1 MKLFVVVVIFALHG
15 CANEDSLTPELKVL
29 RGHWV
34 SVRFIQDVQRTK
46 SPHTAWFSEPP
57 TLSFSIG
64 VAQDGSG
71 YELARTN
78 FHEGQ
83 SSRILG
89 LERAK
94 NKGAFRLS
102 IDAPNLSEGI
112 DYVQLRVERGLFGQV
127 THLNAAN
134 LWDGD
139 PEQQYLRLPVTLAQ
153 YIDRIILAG
162 TYKDSAGATYSFS
175 ESGEA
180 RWPDQSFQYEIS
192 LDPAGAGCDYF
203 EYPDRNG
210 VGGRKRYGY
219 RWRDQRLELYNIN
232 YVDTEKCTICCDPEP
247 FATLHQS
254 N

>member
-1 MKLFVVVVIFALHG
+1 LRLYVVVVIFALHG
-15 CANEDSLTPELKVL
+15 CANGDSSTPELKAL
-29 RGHWV
+29 SGDWV
-34 SVRFIQDVQRTK
+34 SVRFIQDVQRTR
-46 SPHTAWFSEPP
+46 SPHIAWFSESPA
-57 TLSFSIG
+57 LSFTIA
-64 VAQDGSG
+64 VAQNGSG

-78 FHEGQ
+78 FHEGL
-83 SSRILG
+83 SSRILR
-89 LERAK
+89 LERAE

-102 IDAPNLSEGI
+102 IDAPNLREGI
-112 DYVQLRVERGLFGQV
+112 DYVQLRFKRGLFGRV
-127 THLNAAN
+127 TTLGAAN
-134 LWDGD
+134 LWDGER
-139 PEQQYLRLPVTLAQ
+139 EQEYLRLPLTLAQ
-153 YIDRIILAG
+153 YINRIILAG

-192 LDPAGAGCDYF
+192 LDPDEAGCEYI

-219 RWRDQRLELYNIN
+219 RWRDQGLELYNIN
-232 YVDTEKCTICCDPEP
+232 YVDTEKCTICCDPQP